1 MAVFV
6 NRKTALV
13 LVFALVLAIGAA
25 WSANRYLRL
34 RAGPDEDASKVRLV
48 VASRPITLGEK
59 IQTKSLDFAEW
70 PRKFAP
76 KGHFVK
82 LEDVQG
88 QVARQAI
95 FAGEPIVQGRIAK
108 HDKGSTLSAI
118 IPVNKRAVTIRVND
132 VVGVAGFILPG
143 NRVDI
148 LSTRNV
154 GGRATTITLLE
165 SMKVLAVDQSI
176 GDKDKPT
183 LVRAVTLEATPEEG
197 EILVQARNEG
207 SLQLALR
214 NTADVAIAEKPKPQ
228 PVKEKEKVKVVEA
241 PQAAPQP
248 KPRRLVEVIR
258 GTKVTQSD
266 R

>member
-6 NRKTALV
+6 NRKTGLV
-13 LVFALVLAIGAA
+13 LLFAAVLAVGAA
-25 WSANRYLRL
+25 WSANRWLHL
-34 RAGPDEDASKVRLV
+34 RAGPGENADRVMLV
-48 VASRPITLGEK
+48 VAARPIMLGEK
-59 IQTKSLDFAEW
+59 ITAKHVKLKEW
-70 PRKFAP
+70 PKKVAP
-76 KGHFVK
+76 EGHFTK
-82 LEDVQG
+82 AEEVQG
-88 QVARQAI
+88 QVAKQNIYAD
-95 FAGEPIVQGRIAK
+95 EPIIQARIAK

-143 NRVDI
+143 NRVDV
-148 LSTRNV
+148 LSTRNF
-154 GGRATTITLLE
+154 GGRTTTITLLE

-183 LVRAVTLEATPEEG
+183 VVRAVTLEASPEEG
-197 EILVQARNEG
+197 ETLVQARSEG

-214 NTADVAIAEKPKPQ
+214 NTADVAVAEKPAPAPAPVK
-228 PVKEKEKVKVVEA
+228 VKEKPV
-241 PQAAPQP
+241 AAPAPAP